1 MMEKLDSQSPNHIL
15 IGLGG
20 TGGKVLK
27 ALRKRL
33 FLEFPN
39 ETDRAQL
46 SIGFI
51 YVDSTREMMQPGDPS
66 FKVMGKDASFTES
79 EFVDIK
85 SVNLGQILDNVDN
98 FPGLKNIVRNGA
110 SMRNTLGEVGAA
122 AGQKRRAGR
131 ILFAANCNKY
141 VAALR
146 AQYEKVRAISR
157 KDSVNIHIFTGLAG
171 GTGSGAII
179 DAVAQAR
186 AQASFRD
193 AVITVYAMVPELEIP
208 AGCQAGRYHQNG
220 YAALCELSAL
230 NVGRFLPCDVIRGDE
245 HISLDLDSNK
255 QFGLML
261 YSNINE
267 NGVTVNSFTELPQLL
282 ADTIYFRMFLEY
294 NADTTGDFI
303 RGLSS
308 ENINDFCVEYS
319 VKSKGNDKER
329 ARTKA
334 ISSFGIK
341 RVIYPEK
348 RIIEHISYTI
358 GQQVLR
364 QMQYNNF
371 KDDFGFVQESV
382 KKDYKQL
389 YINDAHLRDWR
400 LSDSFLTLNEKIYDT
415 DKNFDSIQDY
425 WKSTTNFYS
434 YDDAKAADKNPLK
447 YLKSIIQRVTFP
459 ILSKIQDDTE
469 RLANIYR
476 KYIKITSLGIFFL
489 MVLLASLAKPMIIF
503 LITDKWF
510 DAIIFVQIMCYA
522 LMFDHLNKINLN
534 LLYVKG
540 KTNLVLRLEIIK
552 KILGFIILLI
562 SIPIGVLAICIA
574 NVINCQIA
582 IIVNTYYSGKYINLG
597 YWKQF
602 KDYLP
607 YLLIAH
613 IACFPAWLLSTLI
626 DIPILVLVVGPII
639 STVIYVICLEMI
651 KDRIYIEDI
660 KPIIKKTFSYVSTK
674 LIH

>member
-1 MMEKLDSQSPNHIL
+1 MNDSLKKDTTNGVVWSAIESFSAQGVQFL
-15 IGLGG
+15 IGLILARLLTPVEFGIIG
-20 TGGKVLK
+20 MLAIFISVSNVFVDSGFSS
-27 ALRKRL
+27 ALIQNQQRTETDFSTAFYFNLGIGLVCYAIL
-33 FLEFPN
+33 FLISPIVADFFNTPILN
-39 ETDRAQL
+39 PILRVLAFIVFINSLIVVQIAKLTIKIDFKTQAKSSFIATVISGIVGVSCAYMGLSVWALVVQQL
-46 SIGFI
+46 SFAAINAILLWWFSKWI
-51 YVDSTREMMQPGDPS
+51 PSRVFSVDS
-66 FKVMGKDASFTES
+66 FKKMFSYGGNILLSGIVHTLYMNLSTIAIGKYYT
-79 EFVDIK
+79 
-85 SVNLGQILDNVDN
+85 
-98 FPGLKNIVRNGA
+98 
-110 SMRNTLGEVGAA
+110 
-122 AGQKRRAGR
+122 
-131 ILFAANCNKY
+131 
-141 VAALR
+141 
-146 AQYEKVRAISR
+146 
-157 KDSVNIHIFTGLAG
+157 
-171 GTGSGAII
+171 
-179 DAVAQAR
+179 AR
-186 AQASFRD
+186 ALGYYTR
-193 AVITVYAMVPELEIP
+193 
-208 AGCQAGRYHQNG
+208 GRQ
-220 YAALCELSAL
+220 
-230 NVGRFLPCDVIRGDE
+230 FP
-245 HISLDLDSNK
+245 DLICTN
-255 QFGLML
+255 
-261 YSNINE
+261 
-267 NGVTVNSFTELPQLL
+267 
-282 ADTIYFRMFLEY
+282 
-294 NADTTGDFI
+294 
-303 RGLSS
+303 
-308 ENINDFCVEYS
+308 
-319 VKSKGNDKER
+319 
-329 ARTKA
+329 
-334 ISSFGIK
+334 
-341 RVIYPEK
+341 
-348 RIIEHISYTI
+348 
-358 GQQVLR
+358 
-364 QMQYNNF
+364 
-371 KDDFGFVQESV
+371 
-382 KKDYKQL
+382 
-389 YINDAHLRDWR
+389 
-400 LSDSFLTLNEKIYDT
+400 LT
-415 DKNFDSIQDY
+415 
-425 WKSTTNFYS
+425 
-434 YDDAKAADKNPLK
+434 
-447 YLKSIIQRVTFP
+447 SIIQRVTFP

-613 IACFPAWLLSTLI
+613 IACFPAWLLSTLV

>member
-1 MMEKLDSQSPNHIL
+1 MFSYGGNIL
-15 IGLGG
+15 LSGIVHTLYMNVSTIAIG
-20 TGGKVLK
+20 
-27 ALRKRL
+27 
-33 FLEFPN
+33 
-39 ETDRAQL
+39 
-46 SIGFI
+46 
-51 YVDSTREMMQPGDPS
+51 
-66 FKVMGKDASFTES
+66 
-79 EFVDIK
+79 
-85 SVNLGQILDNVDN
+85 
-98 FPGLKNIVRNGA
+98 
-110 SMRNTLGEVGAA
+110 
-122 AGQKRRAGR
+122 
-131 ILFAANCNKY
+131 KY
-141 VAALR
+141 
-146 AQYEKVRAISR
+146 Y
-157 KDSVNIHIFTGLAG
+157 T
-171 GTGSGAII
+171 
-179 DAVAQAR
+179 AR
-186 AQASFRD
+186 ALGYYTR
-193 AVITVYAMVPELEIP
+193 
-208 AGCQAGRYHQNG
+208 GRQ
-220 YAALCELSAL
+220 
-230 NVGRFLPCDVIRGDE
+230 FP
-245 HISLDLDSNK
+245 DLICTN
-255 QFGLML
+255 
-261 YSNINE
+261 
-267 NGVTVNSFTELPQLL
+267 
-282 ADTIYFRMFLEY
+282 
-294 NADTTGDFI
+294 
-303 RGLSS
+303 
-308 ENINDFCVEYS
+308 
-319 VKSKGNDKER
+319 
-329 ARTKA
+329 
-334 ISSFGIK
+334 
-341 RVIYPEK
+341 
-348 RIIEHISYTI
+348 
-358 GQQVLR
+358 
-364 QMQYNNF
+364 
-371 KDDFGFVQESV
+371 
-382 KKDYKQL
+382 
-389 YINDAHLRDWR
+389 
-400 LSDSFLTLNEKIYDT
+400 LT
-415 DKNFDSIQDY
+415 
-425 WKSTTNFYS
+425 
-434 YDDAKAADKNPLK
+434 
-447 YLKSIIQRVTFP
+447 SIIQRVTFP

>member
-1 MMEKLDSQSPNHIL
+1 MNDSLKKDTTNGVVWSAIERFSAQGVQFL
-15 IGLGG
+15 IGLILARLLTPVEFGIIG
-20 TGGKVLK
+20 MLAIFISVSNVFVDSGFSS
-27 ALRKRL
+27 ALIQNQQRTETDFSTAFYFNLGIGLVCYAIL
-33 FLEFPN
+33 FLISPIVADFFNTPILN
-39 ETDRAQL
+39 PILRVLAFIVFINSLIVVQIAKLTIKIDFKTQAKSSFIATVISGIVGVSCAYMGLSVWALVVQQL
-46 SIGFI
+46 SFAAINAILLWWFSKWI
-51 YVDSTREMMQPGDPS
+51 PSRVFSVDS
-66 FKVMGKDASFTES
+66 FKKMFSYGGNILLSGIVHTLYMNLSTIAIGKYYT
-79 EFVDIK
+79 
-85 SVNLGQILDNVDN
+85 
-98 FPGLKNIVRNGA
+98 
-110 SMRNTLGEVGAA
+110 
-122 AGQKRRAGR
+122 
-131 ILFAANCNKY
+131 
-141 VAALR
+141 
-146 AQYEKVRAISR
+146 
-157 KDSVNIHIFTGLAG
+157 
-171 GTGSGAII
+171 
-179 DAVAQAR
+179 AR
-186 AQASFRD
+186 ALGYYTR
-193 AVITVYAMVPELEIP
+193 
-208 AGCQAGRYHQNG
+208 GRQ
-220 YAALCELSAL
+220 
-230 NVGRFLPCDVIRGDE
+230 FP
-245 HISLDLDSNK
+245 DLICTN
-255 QFGLML
+255 
-261 YSNINE
+261 
-267 NGVTVNSFTELPQLL
+267 
-282 ADTIYFRMFLEY
+282 
-294 NADTTGDFI
+294 
-303 RGLSS
+303 
-308 ENINDFCVEYS
+308 
-319 VKSKGNDKER
+319 
-329 ARTKA
+329 
-334 ISSFGIK
+334 
-341 RVIYPEK
+341 
-348 RIIEHISYTI
+348 
-358 GQQVLR
+358 
-364 QMQYNNF
+364 
-371 KDDFGFVQESV
+371 
-382 KKDYKQL
+382 
-389 YINDAHLRDWR
+389 
-400 LSDSFLTLNEKIYDT
+400 LT
-415 DKNFDSIQDY
+415 
-425 WKSTTNFYS
+425 
-434 YDDAKAADKNPLK
+434 
-447 YLKSIIQRVTFP
+447 SIIQRVTFP

-613 IACFPAWLLSTLI
+613 IACFPAWLLSTLV